1 MKLFV
6 FEAACHLTPVR
17 SSFVQT
23 HAEDRAV
30 VAAIVPAVDAG
41 AHGVQDDV
49 VAANVVEQDGVVVAA
64 AASAAAPTTNHSA
77 PAPPSSPLSFLAN
90 RVPSASAIVY
100 SAVLRTSIDVSKLD

>member
-1 MKLFV
+1 M

-49 VAANVVEQDGVVVAA
+49 VAATDVEQDGVVAVAA
-64 AASAAAPTTNHSA
+64 AVAVPPANHSA
-77 PAPPSSPLSFLAN
+77 PAPPSSHLSFLAN

-100 SAVLRTSIDVSKLD
+100 SAVLHTSIDVSKLD